1 MIEATRVAAVSRPP
15 RSMAWI
21 LLLASA
27 GAVLATGVVA
37 TALVLAS
44 FPSDVALVGPPF
56 WVALAAASALTAFGL
71 NLRALRFVFLLRRAD
86 TRIPIRDAYI
96 GYLAGFGL
104 LLAPLFLGEMAVRAW
119 IFRRRSGML
128 AGIPVVLTMWE
139 RTLDLLALLT
149 IAGLLALLS
158 GQVAVAAACLV
169 PTTLFLAAP
178 ICASSWLRLLT
189 AGANRLGGARREQ
202 TVPPL
207 PRLARPRATLPAYVA
222 SVVAWLAPFSGLWFL
237 ATSWGTGVPFWS
249 AVHTAAAATLTAG
262 LRLAPG
268 GVVVAGGRLLDG
280 LAAMGLSAAAAAT
293 AVLGYRL
300 ATAGVSTAL
309 GLLFVLTHVRTQAAA
324 SGHFDAIADAYD
336 AQIPEARRRAL
347 VSRKSLLM
355 DTWLR
360 THQGGRRGLDVG
372 CGQGWYVARMRE
384 LGYDV
389 TGLDASAGQ
398 VARASRVID
407 RPALVRLGSVLAI
420 PDADDSFD
428 FVYTVNVLHHLPSV
442 ADQQRAFAEMV
453 RVLRPGGVVFLHE
466 INTSNL
472 LFRFYMS
479 YVFPS
484 LNCIDEGVERWIL
497 PDDVARYTTASVVE
511 TAYFTFFPDFL
522 PERVV
527 EWLASIERWLER
539 SAVQRYS
546 AHYMAV
552 LRKPA

>member
-1 MIEATRVAAVSRPP
+1 
-15 RSMAWI
+15 MAWI

-27 GAVLATGVVA
+27 GAVLVTGIAA
-37 TALVLAS
+37 TAFIFAPFGS
-44 FPSDVALVGPPF
+44 EVAAVGPAF
-56 WVALAAASALTAFGL
+56 WMALLAASALTAVSL
-71 NLRALRFVFLLRRAD
+71 NVRALRFVFLLRRAE
-86 TRIPIRDAYI
+86 TRIPIRDAYV
-96 GYLAGFGL
+96 GYLAGFAL
-104 LLAPLFLGEMAVRAW
+104 LLAPLFLGEMAIRGW
-119 IFRRRSGML
+119 IFRRRSGISS
-128 AGIPVVLTMWE
+128 GIAVVLTLWE
-139 RTLDLLALLT
+139 RTLDLMALLT
-149 IAGLLALLS
+149 IAGLLAIS
-158 GQVAVAAACLV
+158 AGQVDVAAACLV
-169 PTTLFLAAP
+169 PATLFIAAP
-178 ICASSWLRLLT
+178 VCASSWLRLLT
-189 AGANRLGGARREQ
+189 SGASRLAIARGDDA
-202 TVPPL
+202 VPYL
-207 PRLARPRATLPAYVA
+207 PRLALSRATLPALAA
-222 SVVAWLAPFSGLWFL
+222 SVVAWLAPLSGLWFL
-237 ATSWGTGVPFWS
+237 ATSWDTGVPFWT
-249 AVHTAAAATLTAG
+249 AVDAAAAATLAAG

-280 LAAMGLSAAAAAT
+280 LAAMGLSAAAGAT
-293 AVLGYRL
+293 AVFGYRL

-309 GLLFVLTHVRTQAAA
+309 GLVFVLAHLRTQAAA

-347 VSRKSLLM
+347 VVRKSQLM
-355 DTWLR
+355 DRWLR
-360 THQGGRRGLDVG
+360 RHEAGRCGLDVG

-398 VARASRVID
+398 VMRAAQIVD
-407 RPALVRLGSVLAI
+407 RPDLVRFGSVLSI
-420 PDADDSFD
+420 PKADESVD
-428 FVYTVNVLHHLPSV
+428 FVYTVNVLHHLPSL
-442 ADQQRAFAEMV
+442 ADQQRAFAEML

-497 PDDVARYTTASVVE
+497 PHDLARYTAASVVE
-511 TAYFTFFPDFL
+511 TEYFTFFPDFL

-527 EWLASIERWLER
+527 TWLAPIERWLER
-539 SAVQRYS
+539 SAARRYS